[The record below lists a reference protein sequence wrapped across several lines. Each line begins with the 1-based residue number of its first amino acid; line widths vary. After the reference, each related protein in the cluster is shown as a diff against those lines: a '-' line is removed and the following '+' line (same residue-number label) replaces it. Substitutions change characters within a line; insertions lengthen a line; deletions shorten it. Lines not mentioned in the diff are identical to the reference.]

1 LRALTGG
8 GYKANTVVQRMRP
21 AAEARDEHDA
31 ERATHRCHFAASI
44 GREARAPLD
53 YKIRLYLCN
62 LLSVWITGIRAE
74 L

>member
-31 ERATHRCHFAASI
+31 ERATHRCHFAASDAK
-44 GREARAPLD
+44 RERH
-53 YKIRLYLCN
+53 
-62 LLSVWITGIRAE
+62 
-74 L
+74 